1 MGLHYQAQKHTQ
13 MKLSLHASVD
23 NTACTS
29 CKPVGDSQG
38 NCEVRGETRSQYP
51 NSNKRLEETQ
61 GALHYS

>member
-1 MGLHYQAQKHTQ
+1 